1 MKSGRNKE
9 KIIELI
15 SNFPVIPGHRDS
27 GCGLKKRLMWNPMKL
42 TDGVERNKQNVT
54 QLSYDRKF

>member
-1 MKSGRNKE
+1 MGEKIMKSGRNKE

-42 TDGVERNKQNVT
+42 TDGVERK
-54 QLSYDRKF
+54 

>member
-15 SNFPVIPGHRDS
+15 SNFPVIPGHKDS
-27 GCGLKKRLMWNPMKL
+27 GCGLKKKAY
-42 TDGVERNKQNVT
+42 VE
-54 QLSYDRKF
+54 SDEID

>member
-15 SNFPVIPGHRDS
+15 SNFPVISCDTWAQRFRMWFE
-27 GCGLKKRLMWNPMKL
+27 KRLMWNPMKS
-42 TDGVERNKQNVT
+42 TDGVERK
-54 QLSYDRKF
+54 

>member
-27 GCGLKKRLMWNPMKL
+27 GCGLKKAY
-42 TDGVERNKQNVT
+42 VE
-54 QLSYDRKF
+54 SDEID